1 MGYLWRMGK
10 VFCEPVITLN
20 SVQLAS
26 FFFLFY
32 TLRYSVIIYTHKLN
46 LFSCSVAVWC
56 GNAWIS
62 RTKKIKR
69 EIQTGWKR
77 KENLEAFANSA
88 FMNCHVNKNTVRNC
102 QYAIHFPFSW
112 FLQSR
117 PSPRLFHFPT
127 AIWYFAQAFEVGS
140 RGRGSSQS
148 LSMPL
153 CDQ

>member
-1 MGYLWRMGK
+1 MELLII
-10 VFCEPVITLN
+10 FAITLN
-20 SVQLAS
+20 SVQLQS
-26 FFFLFY
+26 FFSLFLY

-46 LFSCSVAVWC
+46 LFSCSVAIWC
-56 GNAWIS
+56 GNTWVS
-62 RTKKIKR
+62 RTKNFKR

-117 PSPRLFHFPT
+117 PSPRLFNFPT